1 MARDRTLDLHHES
14 RPAHWL
20 PRAQW
25 HLCWLLQDN
34 QDAEHQRAFN
44 EALREGLADTDIGRH
59 AVAETLEQVIG
70 FYP

>member
-1 MARDRTLDLHHES
+1 MKAGP
-14 RPAHWL
+14 PAHWL

-25 HLCWLLQDN
+25 HLCWLLHDN